1 MLGFLNKVWKLA
13 KVNLGSIKTQ
23 SKLEKALASNDE
35 AKIKHLMGESISEIL
50 EATLTKKELN
60 ILENIYLN
68 HENH

>member
-35 AKIKHLMGESISEIL
+35 AKIKHLMGESIQESQFN
-50 EATLTKKELN
+50 TSVKKHLCLLP
-60 ILENIYLN
+60 IW
-68 HENH
+68 